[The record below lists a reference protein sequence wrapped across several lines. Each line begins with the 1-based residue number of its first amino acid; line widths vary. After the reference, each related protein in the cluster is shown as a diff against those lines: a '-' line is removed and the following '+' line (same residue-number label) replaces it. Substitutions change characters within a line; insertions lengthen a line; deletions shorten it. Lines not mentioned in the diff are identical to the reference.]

1 MHFTLDDLSVYSP
14 QIMLETCEAHGFD
27 TSLWLGKANS
37 FVDRRGAEPSCAYLL
52 VDSETIDLAD
62 TVRDPIESGPS
73 GGTTVTPKGSNK
85 FTLKVHLDELDDQ
98 GDPIIRTYPNM
109 YVDHYINITPSWDGN
124 ESFYL
129 LKLVDARFIF
139 GESEAAFT
147 KHSTPSNR
155 YNLDGGR
162 WFNKVEVYLTPEQ
175 LKYEYELTE
184 EPEFGEFIYDED
196 TISTR
201 RKLIGVK
208 DDGTE
213 VRIGEPYTW
222 EEVFEQFF
230 FDFCD
235 DKGNRKEFPWF
246 DYSEFNFAH
255 ANVTFPDFVPQGLTY
270 RYTEAS
276 VFLRRLLFW
285 TNTSLVYDG
294 EGGFVLEPIRNDQTS
309 QSDGQGGNLSE
320 VGVILQDLG
329 NPSDKQFFN
338 PVNIAS
344 NHVPYSLNLNMRLLD
359 WDRTN
364 NEKEEYGII
373 PMKLPQE
380 VRGSNKRELEI
391 LIPHYYTLERDYT
404 TGGTA
409 TPDERES
416 ELYDYYYANLAHE
429 DTGFF
434 RHFPQRDQD
443 FTGYRDVEVG
453 PLIERISFFDIGDGP
468 YTRIESILPITDWE
482 WLAPTPIIPRENKV
496 SIILGK
502 FVQHKDVD
510 TFEFNDP
517 KVLVGEGPNTG
528 HFTAYNTFRNRDYE
542 VGEEILLVKGYGV
555 GWREKTALTDLQDG
569 DTMWYTTDQVPHLR
583 LKVSKDN
590 VTGDS
595 TTPSY
600 TCAFDDIEVVN
611 GRRPRT
617 EEGTSNPTITIQ
629 NSPRVKLESEDGY
642 LYFTYDITV
651 GNNAL
656 EHWTTADMGNYFPI
670 LKALPNYKVV
680 AETGKRFLSDGFRWE
695 EASIDVENF
704 EETVIQIVNDYLD
717 ENPPTG
723 GSGVTILKGFVNDA
737 NGVASTDLTFNFNN
751 ATALVAA
758 GNPTTA
764 GSCDNTFSQS
774 FVHAEPIM
782 LILKSNGVWTGV
794 KMSRNI
800 ILATVISAT
809 GVSSNEA
816 TFTCN
821 GMLAV
826 SGTAPTTSTVTV
838 SNHAG
843 EEFAQGDRL
852 LLTQGNDSNWIVLRN
867 TSPQAGIFRT
877 GGTITGATYNTP
889 AVELTLGTGT
899 GARMQLKTG
908 SQSVFEI
915 GANVTLKNMMIGVTI
930 AAGRIVQAKR
940 VGKFWMIDVESCT

>member
-1 MHFTLDDLSVYSP
+1 
-14 QIMLETCEAHGFD
+14 
-27 TSLWLGKANS
+27 
-37 FVDRRGAEPSCAYLL
+37 
-52 VDSETIDLAD
+52 
-62 TVRDPIESGPS
+62 
-73 GGTTVTPKGSNK
+73 
-85 FTLKVHLDELDDQ
+85 
-98 GDPIIRTYPNM
+98 
-109 YVDHYINITPSWDGN
+109 
-124 ESFYL
+124 
-129 LKLVDARFIF
+129 
-139 GESEAAFT
+139 
-147 KHSTPSNR
+147 
-155 YNLDGGR
+155 
-162 WFNKVEVYLTPEQ
+162 
-175 LKYEYELTE
+175 
-184 EPEFGEFIYDED
+184 
-196 TISTR
+196 
-201 RKLIGVK
+201 
-208 DDGTE
+208 
-213 VRIGEPYTW
+213 
-222 EEVFEQFF
+222 
-230 FDFCD
+230 
-235 DKGNRKEFPWF
+235 
-246 DYSEFNFAH
+246 
-255 ANVTFPDFVPQGLTY
+255 
-270 RYTEAS
+270 
-276 VFLRRLLFW
+276 
-285 TNTSLVYDG
+285 
-294 EGGFVLEPIRNDQTS
+294 
-309 QSDGQGGNLSE
+309 
-320 VGVILQDLG
+320 
-329 NPSDKQFFN
+329 
-338 PVNIAS
+338 
-344 NHVPYSLNLNMRLLD
+344 
-359 WDRTN
+359 
-364 NEKEEYGII
+364 
-373 PMKLPQE
+373 
-380 VRGSNKRELEI
+380 
-391 LIPHYYTLERDYT
+391 
-404 TGGTA
+404 
-409 TPDERES
+409 
-416 ELYDYYYANLAHE
+416 
-429 DTGFF
+429 
-434 RHFPQRDQD
+434 
-443 FTGYRDVEVG
+443 
-453 PLIERISFFDIGDGP
+453 
-468 YTRIESILPITDWE
+468 
-482 WLAPTPIIPRENKV
+482 
-496 SIILGK
+496 
-502 FVQHKDVD
+502 
-510 TFEFNDP
+510 
-517 KVLVGEGPNTG
+517 
-528 HFTAYNTFRNRDYE
+528 
-542 VGEEILLVKGYGV
+542 
-555 GWREKTALTDLQDG
+555 
-569 DTMWYTTDQVPHLR
+569 
-583 LKVSKDN
+583 
-590 VTGDS
+590 
-595 TTPSY
+595 
-600 TCAFDDIEVVN
+600 
-611 GRRPRT
+611 
-617 EEGTSNPTITIQ
+617 
-629 NSPRVKLESEDGY
+629 VKLESEDGY